1 MQLPTLATPR
11 LLLEPLTLTHSQ
23 GMFALW
29 SAPEVCAYSGRAFDV
44 HGDEILLPAQQ
55 AGDSDRIIAFF
66 QALQAEGVGC
76 RWAMRLRQRADAG
89 GADAGAFVGALGFN
103 TLDFDG
109 AGACAEL
116 AYHLHP
122 HFWGSGLMLEACR
135 AALDWLSMRD
145 GVRMVEAYIEPDNL
159 QSIRL
164 ADRLADRLGFRAFG
178 VTKDGAQRYLLD
190 ARAR

>member
-1 MQLPTLATPR
+1 MQLPSLATPR
-11 LLLEPLTLTHSQ
+11 LLLEPLTQVHSQ

-44 HGDEILLPAQQ
+44 HGDEILLPAQE

-66 QALQAEGVGC
+66 QALQADGVGC
-76 RWAMRLRQRADAG
+76 RWAMRLRQRDDAG

-103 TLDFDG
+103 TLDFDS

-122 HFWGSGLMLEACR
+122 HFWGSGLMLEACCAVNDAIR
-135 AALDWLSMRD
+135 SLNLTRIIIAHRPETIASAERVIVLQGGKVAQDLKRVAAPAS
-145 GVRMVEAYIEPDNL
+145 
-159 QSIRL
+159 
-164 ADRLADRLGFRAFG
+164 
-178 VTKDGAQRYLLD
+178 LLV
-190 ARAR
+190 